1 MSKLDEFINHLTW
14 HAGKSIYVWGGQG
27 EALKDLTEQKIRN
40 METSTSYANTAIEM
54 WNKRKGIDGA
64 RAFDCSGLGC
74 YLMECVGA
82 VGKGFD
88 TTADGLMDSCKKINK
103 SDLKKGD
110 FVFKVSGGKAVHI
123 GYVVDNSLNVVE
135 AQGRAY
141 GVVNRPLS
149 SVGWNAYG
157 RPEKFFPETKT
168 TNSSSLWVLS
178 RLLKQGI
185 EGNDVKEAQRRLN
198 NSGYNLDVDGIFGS
212 KTKAATKDFQT
223 KNNLTSDGII
233 GEKTCRALGG
243 IWE

>member
-1 MSKLDEFINHLTW
+1 MGKLDEFINHLTW

-27 EALKDLTEQKIRN
+27 EALKDLTEAKIKD
-40 METSTSYANTAIEM
+40 METSTANANKAIDM
-54 WNKRKGIDGA
+54 WKKRKSIEGA

-74 YLMECVGA
+74 YLMEVVGA

-149 SVGWNAYG
+149 SGGWNAYG
-157 RPEKFFPETKT
+157 RPEKFFPETANN
-168 TNSSSLWVLS
+168 TNDTWTLT
-178 RLLKQGI
+178 RLLKYGVSG
-185 EGNDVKEAQRRLN
+185 EDVREAQKRLN
-198 NSGYNLDVDGIFGS
+198 NNGYSLETDGIFGT
-212 KTKAATKDFQT
+212 KTRIATEAFQAK
-223 KNNLTSDGII
+223 KNLVSDGII
-233 GEKTCRALGG
+233 GEKTCIALGG
-243 IWE
+243 KWK